1 MTGARLLITALICL
15 APSAQALDLR
25 ESWNLMQFQGP
36 TYLSAG
42 HERDT
47 APENRAIGQSG
58 LLPKIGITA
67 FDNHI
72 NGKQKRPNFFGNSYT
87 NDLDAGHKCLN

>member
-1 MTGARLLITALICL
+1 MDGIGRVIGVAALLGL
-15 APSAQALDLR
+15 AQSATALDLR

-36 TYLSAG
+36 TFLSAG
-42 HERDT
+42 HERD
-47 APENRAIGQSG
+47 AAQENRAIGKSG

-72 NGKQKRPNFFGNSYT
+72 NGT
-87 NDLDAGHKCLN
+87 